1 MRRLLWL
8 PLLLVSSLALAQECT
23 SYVVVAVL
31 DHTTGDEIENLK
43 LEDFTARSGHTF
55 LPLRSLDRKFANRL
69 MVLLETDGASKSEKL
84 SDEVDIIT
92 KLARQAPDGKPVSFG
107 VYSQRALF
115 TKEFNP
121 NEKERTAEI
130 NGVVEEANSLGKRVA
145 LFDSL
150 HEALEHFGP
159 HQPGDTVL
167 LVADPY
173 DDISRH
179 SVGDIEK
186 EFVRT
191 GTRLSVM
198 LRSPL
203 SRVSRDFMWNRHERE
218 KAAFEQLSARTGGAY
233 TIFGADLF
241 RFPWK
246 GYMLAVE
253 VPKGYHPPMKWKLML
268 RDDAPVW
275 HRHPKLYYPE
285 MLPPCSAPPKP
296 ADPDDEPATTATAAS
311 DKK

>member
-8 PLLLVSSLALAQECT
+8 SLLLMSSLASAQECT
-23 SYVVVAVL
+23 TYVVVAVL
-31 DHTTGDEIENLK
+31 DHTTGDEIDNLK
-43 LEDFTARSGHTF
+43 LEDFTARTGHTF
-55 LPLRSLDRKFANRL
+55 LPIRSVGRKFTNRL
-69 MVLLETDGASKSEKL
+69 MVLLETDGSARNDKL
-84 SDEVDIIT
+84 NNELDIIT
-92 KLARQAPDGKPVSFG
+92 KLARQAPDGKPISFG
-107 VYSQRALF
+107 VYAQRSAF
-115 TKEFNP
+115 TKGFNP
-121 NEKERTAEI
+121 DEKDRTSEI
-130 NGVVEEANSLGKRVA
+130 NNVVEEVNGLGKHVA

-150 HEALEHFGP
+150 HEALARFGQ

-173 DDISRH
+173 DDTSHH
-179 SVGDIEK
+179 SASDIEK

-218 KAAFEQLSARTGGAY
+218 KVAFEQLSAKTGGAY

-253 VPKGYHPPMKWKLML
+253 VPAGYHPPIKWKLML

-275 HRHPKLYYPE
+275 RRHPKLYYPE
-285 MLPPCSAPPKP
+285 MLPACSAPPAAP
-296 ADPDDEPATTATAAS
+296 GEHEEATTTAPVD
-311 DKK
+311 DKR